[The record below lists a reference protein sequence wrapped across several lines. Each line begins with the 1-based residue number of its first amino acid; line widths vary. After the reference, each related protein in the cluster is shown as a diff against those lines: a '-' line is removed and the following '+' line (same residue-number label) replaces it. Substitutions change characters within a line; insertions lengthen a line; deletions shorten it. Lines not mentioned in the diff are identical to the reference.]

1 MKIESEK
8 DLELIREDYS
18 KRLYYPEAVKV
29 NIGMASCGIAAG
41 AKASFDKAVQE
52 FPSGNGV
59 HISQTGCIGFCEL
72 EPLVEILGSGKPR
85 VIYKNITEDK
95 IIEIIKD
102 YNKDTFNEKWI
113 LGQMRDP
120 RSFLEDDIQN
130 PLSDITPIDG
140 IPFLEDIPFYHKQV
154 KIALR
159 NCGYIDPDSIEE
171 YIAKDGYFAFL
182 KALNEMRPKDIIEQI
197 KTSGLR
203 GRGGGG
209 FPAGIKWETCA
220 KHDGERYIICN
231 ADEGDP
237 GAYMDRSIL
246 EGDPHSVLEGM
257 LIAALAIG
265 SSQGFIYVRNEY
277 PLAVK
282 RLVSAIKSAE
292 KYGLIGE
299 NIAGSDFDFK
309 IKISTGAGAFVCG
322 ESTALMASLEGQ
334 VGRPRAKYVHTVEK
348 GFRQSPSNLNNVE
361 TYANV
366 PAIILKGADNY
377 AKLGTRYSKGT
388 KVFSLVGKIKNTG
401 LVEVPMG
408 TSLKEIVFDIGGGV
422 PNNRQFKAVQ
432 TGGPSGGCIPEQFL
446 NLDVDFDELTKV
458 GSIMGS
464 GGMIVM
470 DQDTCM
476 VDVARYFLDF
486 LKEESCG
493 QCNPCREGITAMLDI
508 LTDICNGNGKEGD
521 IELLEELG
529 MMIQKFSLCGL
540 GTSAPNPVLT
550 TILYFRDEYETH
562 IRDKKCPAGVCKEL
576 FHYEI
581 DPEACMAC
589 QPPCKMACP
598 VGVDAHGYINLIED
612 GKYKEAVELIRKE
625 LPFPGILGRV
635 CTHPCEV
642 SCHRADVDD
651 AIAICELKRFV
662 ADQVDINSLPVPE
675 IEYKDEKVAIIGSG
689 PAGLSCAYFLAME
702 GYRST
707 VFEALP
713 VAGGMLRAGIPS
725 YRLPRDVLDAEIA
738 AVERLGVEIK
748 VDSPID
754 RTFGIDKL
762 LEHGYKSVFIGVGAH
777 KGLKLRIPGEDKY
790 PTVKDCVLFLREINM
805 GLEKALDGSVV
816 TIGGGYSAID
826 CARTALR
833 MGAAES
839 HIVYRRTRNEMLADD
854 HEIAQAIE
862 EGVQIHF
869 LVAPLSIE
877 GEDGKLKGLK
887 CIRTRLTEPDSTG
900 RRKPVPVEGSEFF
913 IECDHIVPAIGQ
925 EPELSFIDESSGVQ
939 VSKWNLLEINSAN
952 MMTNRDGVFAG
963 GDAVTGPATVV
974 EAVEA
979 GKTAAHYITAYLKG
993 EELPSKWEDDGV
1005 RIDDW
1010 SKVVETVP
1018 SAKRASTPTSDP
1030 LKRRSN
1036 FQEVNLAFSEEE
1048 ARKEAQ
1054 RCLNC
1059 GACYRKC
1066 PQEAIV
1072 AEGMNPRRIEQEKC
1086 IKCGICYYD
1095 ACKHDAILI
1104 K

>member
-8 DLELIREDYS
+8 ELELIRQDYS
-18 KRLYYPEAVKV
+18 RRLYYPEAVKV

-41 AKASFDKAVQE
+41 AKASFDKAVQV
-52 FPSGNGV
+52 FPGGNGI
-59 HISQTGCIGFCEL
+59 HINQTGCIGFCEL

-102 YNKDTFNEKWI
+102 YNKDTFDKKWI

-182 KALNEMRPKDIIEQI
+182 KALNKMEPKDIIEQI
-197 KTSGLR
+197 KASGLR

-220 KHDGERYIICN
+220 RHDGERYIICN

-282 RLVSAIKSAE
+282 RLVSAIKSAK
-292 KYGLIGE
+292 KYGLLGE
-299 NIAGSDFDFK
+299 NIAGSDFDFN

-366 PAIILKGADNY
+366 PAIILKGANNY
-377 AKLGTRYSKGT
+377 AKLGTSYSKGT

-422 PNNRQFKAVQ
+422 PNSRQFKAVQ

-562 IRDKKCPAGVCKEL
+562 IKDKKCPAGVCKEL

-581 DPEACMAC
+581 DPEACMVC

-777 KGLKLRIPGEDKY
+777 KGLKLRIPGEEKY

-869 LVAPLSIE
+869 LVAPLAVE

-925 EPELSFIDESSGVQ
+925 EPDLSFIDESSGVE
-939 VSKWNLLEINSAN
+939 VSKWNLLEINPAN
-952 MMTNRDGVFAG
+952 MMTNRKGVFAG

-1010 SKVVETVP
+1010 SKIVETVP
-1018 SAKRASTPTSDP
+1018 TARRASTPTSDP

-1072 AEGMNPRRIEQEKC
+1072 AEGMDPRRIEQEKC

>member
-8 DLELIREDYS
+8 DLELIRQDYS
-18 KRLYYPEAVKV
+18 HKLYYPEAVKV
-29 NIGMASCGIAAG
+29 NIGMASSGIAAG
-41 AKASFDKAVQE
+41 AKASFDKAVQV
-52 FPSGNGV
+52 FPNGNGV
-59 HISQTGCIGFCEL
+59 HINQTGCIGFCEL

-102 YNKDTFNEKWI
+102 YNKDTFHKKRI

-171 YIAKDGYFAFL
+171 YIAKDGYFAFI
-182 KALNEMRPKDIIEQI
+182 KALNKMGPKDIIEQI
-197 KTSGLR
+197 KASGLR

-292 KYGLIGE
+292 KYGLLGE

-377 AKLGTRYSKGT
+377 AKLGTKYSKGT

-562 IRDKKCPAGVCKEL
+562 IKDKKCPAGVCKEL

-598 VGVDAHGYINLIED
+598 VGVDAHGYVNLIED

-805 GLEKALDGSVV
+805 GPEKALDGSVV

-925 EPELSFIDESSGVQ
+925 EPDLSFIDESSGVQ

-1018 SAKRASTPTSDP
+1018 SARRATTPTSDP

-1066 PQEAIV
+1066 PQEAII